1 MSIQLN
7 IRWLYRAAEG
17 RSKLQEMQREIT
29 TLRRTAARKHSEQEK
44 LRDQVFT
51 AELQRDAA
59 LVKFHSEGQSLIRR
73 IQELEAKQK
82 ISEAEGAGGTRVSKV
97 LYIVTPQKK
106 ICIVTLHSKCT
117 RALTFEIFC
126 QLWKLRH
133 ACLEARHER
142 QSIQRLLLTLHAKD
156 SYAGSHTCALC
167 Q

>member
-1 MSIQLN
+1 MLVCVCLIVCVRECICVYLCLSRVCMSIQLN

-29 TLRRTAARKHSEQEK
+29 TLRRAAARKHSEQEN

-97 LYIVTPQKK
+97 L
-106 ICIVTLHSKCT
+106 
-117 RALTFEIFC
+117 
-126 QLWKLRH
+126 
-133 ACLEARHER
+133 
-142 QSIQRLLLTLHAKD
+142 
-156 SYAGSHTCALC
+156 
-167 Q
+167 